1 MFLILIL
8 VGSLSASLW
17 SVLNVKYALLGKEQ
31 SNGGWGST
39 FLLGGSFLSNSLYS
53 GIFWLAMW
61 KMGFSHWPTSYVF
74 WLSLM
79 ATVLIN
85 IGFEILRFRAYTLAP
100 LSLIAPFAA
109 VSPVLTILTS
119 LLILRELPHPVALLG
134 IMLIA
139 VSIYLLHLKEKFSW
153 QTIFKPF
160 QNIWQNQGV
169 RLAFLSS
176 LPPALSIV
184 FDKKAVIAGDPF
196 SFVFLA
202 VFFIGLGALLVEL
215 AINGRKKFREQIIN
229 FPWRKILLISFFAF
243 LANVTLNALFL
254 FTATANVSAV
264 RRVVIIFD
272 VILGYFILSQREDIK
287 KRLLAS
293 VGVVIGV
300 ILIAIFR

>member
-1 MFLILIL
+1 MFLVLTL

-31 SNGGWGST
+31 SSGGWGPT

-53 GIFWLAMW
+53 GVFWLILW
-61 KMGFSHWPTSYVF
+61 KLGFSHWPTSHVF
-74 WLSLM
+74 WLSL
-79 ATVLIN
+79 ATTVIIN

-100 LSLIAPFAA
+100 LSLITPFAA

-119 LLILRELPHPVALLG
+119 WLILKELPHPVALLG

-139 VSIYLLHLKEKFSW
+139 VSIYLLHLKERFSLKAV
-153 QTIFKPF
+153 FRPF
-160 QNIWQNQGV
+160 QNIWQNHGV
-169 RLAFLSS
+169 RLAFLAS
-176 LPPALSIV
+176 LPPAISIV
-184 FDKKAVIAGDPF
+184 FDKKAVIASDPF
-196 SFVFLA
+196 SFAFLA

-215 AINGRKKFREQIIN
+215 TVNGREKFIEQIHN
-229 FPWRKILLISFFAF
+229 FPWQKILLISFFAF
-243 LANVTLNALFL
+243 LANVTLNTLFL
-254 FTATANVSAV
+254 FTVTANVSAL

-272 VILGYFILSQREDIK
+272 VILAYFILRQREDIK

-300 ILIAIFR
+300 ILIALFK